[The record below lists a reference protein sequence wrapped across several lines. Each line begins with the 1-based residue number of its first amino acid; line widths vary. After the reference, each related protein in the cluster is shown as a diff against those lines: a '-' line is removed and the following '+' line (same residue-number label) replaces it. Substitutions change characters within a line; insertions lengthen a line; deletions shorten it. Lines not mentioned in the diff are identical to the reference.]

1 MRKSTK
7 QEKKIPP
14 KEEPHMEY
22 TKHIKRHTLIS
33 DQFPASNLIFNY
45 SKTMN
50 SVLSMS
56 KRAEHHKISPW
67 KKKKKGKIETALE
80 SRRLNKVCKFQFQE
94 QEKEIYQITDP
105 I

>member
-1 MRKSTK
+1 MQSITK
-7 QEKKIPP
+7 LVPEK
-14 KEEPHMEY
+14 
-22 TKHIKRHTLIS
+22 
-33 DQFPASNLIFNY
+33 
-45 SKTMN
+45 
-50 SVLSMS
+50 
-56 KRAEHHKISPW
+56 

>member
-1 MRKSTK
+1 MSIVVKHFLHSLTTKEKRVMRKSTK

-56 KRAEHHKISPW
+56 KRAEHHKISP
-67 KKKKKGKIETALE
+67 
-80 SRRLNKVCKFQFQE
+80 
-94 QEKEIYQITDP
+94 
-105 I
+105 